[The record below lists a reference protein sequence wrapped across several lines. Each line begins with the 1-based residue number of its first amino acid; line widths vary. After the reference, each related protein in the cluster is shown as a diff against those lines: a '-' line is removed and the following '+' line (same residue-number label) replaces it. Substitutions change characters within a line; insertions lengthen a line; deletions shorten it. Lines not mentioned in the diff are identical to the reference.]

1 MRDLNSEIGEK
12 IRIFRKRKGMTLE
25 ELDKALFKSK
35 ATVSKYERG
44 EITLDIITL
53 YEISNILNVNIE
65 QLLFLKKESDIPT
78 PSSSN
83 PAFFSD
89 INQFYSYVYDGRV
102 NKIMKCVFDI
112 VPTEARTGNNI
123 YMYMNFKD
131 YKNYQDCENTYHG
144 TIDHYDTLT
153 NIVMRNQDTYIEQV
167 SISILASFLDSS
179 TKWGLFFGISSR
191 PLMPI
196 AVKMLFSRNIL
207 KENEELVEQLKI
219 SREDIRLLRH
229 YNMLSAT

>member
-25 ELDKALFKSK
+25 ELAKALFKSK

-153 NIVMRNQDTYIEQV
+153 NIVMRNQDTYVEQV

-179 TKWGLFFGISSR
+179 TKLGLFFGISSR

>member
-1 MRDLNSEIGEK
+1 
-12 IRIFRKRKGMTLE
+12 MTLE
-25 ELDKALFKSK
+25 ELAKALFKSK

-89 INQFYSYVYDGRV
+89 INQFYSYVYDGRA
-102 NKIMKCVFDI
+102 NKIIKCVFDI
-112 VPTEARTGNNI
+112 VPTEARIGNNI

-167 SISILASFLDSS
+167 SISILASFLDSR

-207 KENEELVEQLKI
+207 EENEELVEQLKI

>member
-25 ELDKALFKSK
+25 ELAKALFKSK